1 MNRFL
6 PLHII
11 FAMSCALMLAACTA
25 ETTCRKDMSV
35 AMVVTLQ
42 ADSLNQKGHAVR
54 YTSWDS
60 LTVELLD
67 PSYPLYDNRKSISKL
82 PLPLQPFTCISSY
95 LMTFHEQTDTLF
107 VEHTPRQY
115 FVSLACGCAIYHT
128 ITAAWSTDP
137 RVDSVQIINAN
148 VEDDVQE
155 NLCIHLHE

>member
-1 MNRFL
+1 M
-6 PLHII
+6 
-11 FAMSCALMLAACTA
+11 A
-25 ETTCRKDMSV
+25 V

-54 YTSWDS
+54 YTNWDS
-60 LTVELLD
+60 LTVELLN
-67 PSYPLYDNRKSISKL
+67 PYYPLYDNSKSMSKL
-82 PLPLQPFTCISSY
+82 PLPLRPDTCISTY
-95 LMTFHEQTDTLF
+95 LMTFHKQTDTLYI
-107 VEHTPRQY
+107 EHTPRQY

-148 VEDDVQE
+148 VENAIQE

>member
-1 MNRFL
+1 M
-6 PLHII
+6 
-11 FAMSCALMLAACTA
+11 A
-25 ETTCRKDMSV
+25 V
-35 AMVVTLQ
+35 AMVLTLQ
-42 ADSLNQKGHAVR
+42 ADSINQKGHTVK

-60 LTVELLD
+60 ITVELLGE
-67 PSYPLYDNRKSISKL
+67 YNLLFDNGKSISKL
-82 PLPLQPFTCISSY
+82 PMPLLPDTTVSTFLI
-95 LMTFHEQTDTLF
+95 TFHEQTDTLF

-148 VEDDVQE
+148 VENAVQE